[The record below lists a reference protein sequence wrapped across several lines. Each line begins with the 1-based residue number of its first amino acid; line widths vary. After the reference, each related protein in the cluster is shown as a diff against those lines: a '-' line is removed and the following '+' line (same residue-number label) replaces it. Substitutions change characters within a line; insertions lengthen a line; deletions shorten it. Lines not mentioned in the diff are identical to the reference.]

1 MARIP
6 YADATTDPDLKDLAE
21 RIARERG
28 GKLLNLYRAL
38 LNSPRLAQ
46 GWLHLF
52 TVIRQQCDLPAQY
65 RELVIL
71 SIALLNG
78 AEYEYRQHVPHA
90 LAAGLTPPQLQ
101 ALPNWK
107 NSPLFDAA
115 QRAVLG
121 YAESMTRDIHVP
133 DEAFAA
139 VARHFP
145 PRLLV
150 ELTATVAG
158 YNMVSRFLEALQIDH
173 ED

>member
-1 MARIP
+1 MARIH
-6 YADATTDPDLKDLAE
+6 YADPAYSDLKALAE

-38 LNSPRLAQ
+38 LNSPRLAE

-52 TVIRQQCDLPAQY
+52 TVIRQQCELPAQY

-71 SIALLNG
+71 SIALWNG
-78 AEYEYRQHVPHA
+78 AEYEYRQHLPHA
-90 LAAGLTPPQLQ
+90 LAAGLSQSQLE
-101 ALPNWK
+101 ALPNGTK
-107 NSPLFDAA
+107 SPLFDDA
-115 QRAVLG
+115 QRAVLR

-133 DEAFAA
+133 DEVFAA
-139 VARHFP
+139 VAQYFP
-145 PRLLV
+145 PRQLV

-158 YNMVSRFLEALQIDH
+158 YNMVSRVLEALKIDH